1 MLQARNGTRTLLGCS
16 FGGVNEEHCRR
27 APYDSMKR
35 CPAFTPDT
43 GYGRPPMLNSLSSA
57 ARSISTPTPGER
69 YPSLSFSSRDRQI
82 PANYVLLS
90 GNNRARY
97 ASQSRSARSAFLRI
111 ALTAFPATRGARED
125 NTRWSMATQRL
136 NTCAKYR
143 NKAKS
148 QWCAILGY
156 QTTTLKTLQGNL
168 AILASIRLPSYGR
181 PKRNCTTTP
190 LSNFAQLAKRQPNA
204 SQQ

>member
-1 MLQARNGTRTLLGCS
+1 M
-16 FGGVNEEHCRR
+16 
-27 APYDSMKR
+27 
-35 CPAFTPDT
+35 PAFTPDT
-43 GYGRPPMLNSLSSA
+43 GYGGPPMLNSLSSV

-82 PANYVLLS
+82 SANYVLLS

-97 ASQSRSARSAFLRI
+97 ASQSRSARSALLRI
-111 ALTAFPATRGARED
+111 SLTAFAATRGARED
-125 NTRWSMATQRL
+125 NTRWSMATQRI
-136 NTCAKYR
+136 NTCAKCR

-190 LSNFAQLAKRQPNA
+190 LNNFAQLAKRQPNA